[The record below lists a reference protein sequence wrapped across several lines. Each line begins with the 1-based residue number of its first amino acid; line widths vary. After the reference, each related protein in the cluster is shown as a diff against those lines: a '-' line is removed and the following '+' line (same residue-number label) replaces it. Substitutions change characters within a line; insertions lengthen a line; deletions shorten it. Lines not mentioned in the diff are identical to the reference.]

1 MINRLVSFFLKS
13 KLIISISLC
22 FRCVSKFW
30 WLLHTCVCERLTY
43 VPYDGCKL
51 NLIDVLIVFRVII
64 MILHFFNQSYNTH
77 KYWMK
82 KSSEYCI
89 NDTVF
94 AWFFFM
100 ILSCFKLVTWYEYD
114 ILVTY
119 VWIQTFLIWK
129 LKPQNPFWEYFSLVL
144 LRGSAVAV
152 MFYGAPSFCRLTLSV
167 CVMSKLGIPTPLV
180 FKL

>member
-1 MINRLVSFFLKS
+1 MFQVWFQILMAASYLCLWEIDLCSIWGMQAKPYRCPNCFSCHYHDPPFFQSILQHSQVLNEKKIKRILYQWYSMNRL
-13 KLIISISLC
+13 I
-22 FRCVSKFW
+22 
-30 WLLHTCVCERLTY
+30 
-43 VPYDGCKL
+43 
-51 NLIDVLIVFRVII
+51 
-64 MILHFFNQSYNTH
+64 
-77 KYWMK
+77 
-82 KSSEYCI
+82 
-89 NDTVF
+89 
-94 AWFFFM
+94 FFM

>member
-1 MINRLVSFFLKS
+1 MFQVWFQILMAASYLC
-13 KLIISISLC
+13 LWEIDLCSIWGMQAKPYRFPNC
-22 FRCVSKFW
+22 FSC
-30 WLLHTCVCERLTY
+30 HY
-43 VPYDGCKL
+43 HDPP
-51 NLIDVLIVFRVII
+51 
-64 MILHFFNQSYNTH
+64 FFNQSYNTH

-82 KSSEYCI
+82 KKSSEYCI
-89 NDTVF
+89 NDTVWI

-119 VWIQTFLIWK
+119 VWIQIFLIWK